1 MDGSPPYKL
10 EIEGLEDPA
19 GNTLN
24 PNSLHGRPWLGIYFE
39 CCGAYSRIYR
49 NADGTAYQGRCP
61 HCTAHVRLRV
71 GPGGT
76 DNRFFTAR

>member
-1 MDGSPPYKL
+1 MDGSPPYRL
-10 EIEGLEDPA
+10 DIEGLEDPT

-24 PNSLHGRPWLGIYFE
+24 PRSLRGRPWLGIHFE

-49 NADGTAYQGRCP
+49 NADGTAYEGRCP
-61 HCTAHVRLRV
+61 HCTAQVRLRV

-76 DNRFFTAR
+76 DTRFFTAR